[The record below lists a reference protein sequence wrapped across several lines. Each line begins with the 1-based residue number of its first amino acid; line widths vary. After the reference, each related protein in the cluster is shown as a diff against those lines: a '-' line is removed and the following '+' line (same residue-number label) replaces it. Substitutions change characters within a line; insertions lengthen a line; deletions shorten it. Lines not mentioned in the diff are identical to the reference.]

1 MDFVC
6 IGEHFGNSL
15 RDVTFEALNFAS
27 LLKEKYGGNVDLIVT
42 GKIESDEIF
51 KKYEIDNVWII
62 EDPLDLYDPEAYANS
77 IIKIINN
84 IDYSVVIAPHTSIG
98 MDLSPRI
105 ASGLKIPIVTTC
117 ESVEIMDSGISFTR
131 VIYGGKAKEKLTI
144 DGKKALVTIR
154 PGDFE
159 LAKEK
164 PGNPNIIREKI
175 VQGERKIKPVKI
187 ERVVQ
192 EDVDITKFNV
202 VVAVGRGIGT
212 KENLAL
218 AEELAKSLNGV
229 VGCSRPITDLGWLP
243 KTRQIG
249 TSGKTVKPKL
259 YIALGISGATNHING
274 MKKSNLIIAVNKD
287 PSAPIFEVSHLG
299 VVGDI
304 NDILPLLVD
313 ELKG

>member
-1 MDFVC
+1 MNFVC
-6 IGEHFGNSL
+6 IGEHFGNSV
-15 RDVTFEALNFAS
+15 RDVTFETLNFAG
-27 LLKEKYGGNVDLIVT
+27 LLKEKYGGKVDLIIA
-42 GKIESDEIF
+42 GKIENDEIF

-62 EDPLDLYDPEAYANS
+62 EDPLDIYDPEAYTNS
-77 IIKIINN
+77 IIKILNN
-84 IDYSVVIAPHTSIG
+84 IDYSVIISPHTSIG

-105 ASGLKIPIVTTC
+105 ASSLKIPIVTTC
-117 ESVEIMDSGISFTR
+117 ESIEIMDSGISFTR
-131 VIYGGKAKEKLTI
+131 VIYGGKAKEKILI
-144 DGKKALVTIR
+144 EGKKAFVTIR

-159 LAKEK
+159 TAKEK
-164 PGNPNIIREKI
+164 PGNPNITRVEI
-175 VQGERKIKPVKI
+175 VQSENKIKPIKI
-187 ERVVQ
+187 ERLVQ
-192 EDVDITKFNV
+192 EDVDITKFNAI
-202 VVAVGRGIGT
+202 VAVGRGIGT

-218 AEELAKSLNGV
+218 AEELAKSMNGV
-229 VGCSRPITDLGWLP
+229 VACSRPISDLGWLP
-243 KTRQIG
+243 KTRQVG

-274 MKKSNLIIAVNKD
+274 MKKSNIIIAVNKD